1 MRSMVEGYPTLP
13 SPTTNARARQ
23 LRREMSLPEVLLWRL
38 LRSKGVG
45 FRFRRQHPMGPYIL
59 DFYCPELRLAVE
71 VDGIGHDMGDRPE
84 RDKARRAWL
93 AEQRIDIVSVPAA
106 EVLKDV
112 AAVADAIR
120 RICHGRG

>member
-1 MRSMVEGYPTLP
+1 MRSMV
-13 SPTTNARARQ
+13 
-23 LRREMSLPEVLLWRL
+23 EVLLWRL

-45 FRFRRQHPMGPYIL
+45 FRFRRQHPAGPYVL

-71 VDGIGHDMGDRPE
+71 ADGIGHDMGDRPE
-84 RDKARRAWL
+84 RDEARRAWL
-93 AEQRIDIVSVPAA
+93 AEQRIDLVSFPAA

-120 RICHGRG
+120 RICSERG